1 MFSTQNQV
9 QFREVLREFS
19 DASYKNYDSH
29 AFAAGYLE
37 SLAVEMLASLPKRA
51 QTALI
56 KDMIRATEKQYQQAA
71 KQQKEMA

>member
-9 QFREVLREFS
+9 EFREVLREFT
-19 DASYKNYDSH
+19 AAAYANYDSH

-37 SLAVEMLASLPKRA
+37 SLAVAMLSALPKRE

-56 KDMIRATEKQYQQAA
+56 KDMIRATEKQ
-71 KQQKEMA
+71 QKELA